1 MSNKTL
7 YIEGHKS
14 YAIPKPEVIS
24 LENTI
29 DTIMPNGNPASFKYF
44 LATKTKENKVS
55 GMQQFCAATT
65 DSGEI
70 DYSKNLMTGY
80 ISDLDTKTVQCPDG
94 RQFVNPHE
102 FYARAAHAKHIYQH
116 HLGISRNMRIDK
128 PILGGEIDKQVL
140 DCANG
145 TCTYFVND
153 KTGNFDFSYINPGG
167 NKSDAVTVE
176 NCFQNPSQ

>member
-1 MSNKTL
+1 MSNSNNKTL
-7 YIEGHKS
+7 YIEGHPS

-29 DTIMPNGNPASFKYF
+29 NTIMPNGNPASFKYF
-44 LATKTKENKVS
+44 LATTTTKDNKLS

-65 DSGEI
+65 ESGEI
-70 DYSKNLMTGY
+70 DHWKNLMTGY

-102 FYARAAHAKHIYQH
+102 FYARAAHATKQHIYQH
-116 HLGISRNMRIDK
+116 HLGISRNMKID
-128 PILGGEIDKQVL
+128 DKVI

-145 TCTYFVND
+145 TCTYSV
-153 KTGNFDFSYINPGG
+153 KTDGSIDFSYIKHGG
-167 NKSDAVTVE
+167 TESDADIVK